1 VRKGYIESGVLSGVS
16 EELKYVIS
24 QMWERRDINP
34 ILGKATGVLGHS
46 EFFEPIRNFHNRA
59 PANSVNW
66 TMTSINQSQT
76 INPDCPARARTFLL
90 KSSLGVRRAQENR
103 SLVAPPAAGAPSI
116 SRRQV
121 RV

>member
-1 VRKGYIESGVLSGVS
+1 MPKQDPDIFEVL
-16 EELKYVIS
+16 IS

-59 PANSVNW
+59 PANSVIW

-76 INPDCPARARTFLL
+76 INPDC
-90 KSSLGVRRAQENR
+90 Q
-103 SLVAPPAAGAPSI
+103 
-116 SRRQV
+116 
-121 RV
+121 RVPGLFY